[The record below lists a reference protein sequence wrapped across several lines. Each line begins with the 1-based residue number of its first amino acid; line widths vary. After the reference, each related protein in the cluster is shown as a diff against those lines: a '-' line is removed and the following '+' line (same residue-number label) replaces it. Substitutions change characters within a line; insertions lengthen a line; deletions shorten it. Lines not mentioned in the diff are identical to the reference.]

1 MAIEYPRRERFWAHK
16 LTRALFKSCAAQD
29 IGWQSV
35 LLVIHIAHTED
46 AARYVGPVRFWNS
59 QLMETLGFSSPKQLS
74 TAREKAIEAGWLV
87 YERQHDRSVGRYYT
101 MMPSVYSELAD
112 TPIEESECV
121 LSIPLEEKETEKEGE
136 KKTESIPLGEK
147 ETEREAEQEGDGKRP
162 RKDTGSG
169 KPSNPIPNP
178 GPYPNLH
185 LSVLELFEK
194 FLEHIFRKTG
204 QRVGD
209 IRREELLMEVLRRGD
224 NAEADLR
231 FSILKDAKSLLHAS
245 NDYNKLR
252 ADAERSKIRQP
263 KLATVSGKSKWDD
276 L

>member
-1 MAIEYPRRERFWAHK
+1 MAAEYPRRDKFWAHR
-16 LTRALFKSCAAQD
+16 LTRVLFKSCAAQD

-46 AARYVGPVRFWNS
+46 AARYVGPVRFWNG
-59 QLMETLGFSSPKQLS
+59 QLMETLGFTSPKQLEQ
-74 TAREKAIEAGWLV
+74 ARDKAVNAGWLV
-87 YERQHDRSVGRYYT
+87 YERQTNRSVGRYFTT
-101 MMPSVYSELAD
+101 MPRQFSDIQD
-112 TPIEESECV
+112 TPIEEPECS
-121 LSIPLEEKETEKEGE
+121 LSVPAIIPNGERIEERIAERKGDESRNEKV
-136 KKTESIPLGEK
+136 TNC
-147 ETEREAEQEGDGKRP
+147 
-162 RKDTGSG
+162 G

-178 GPYPNLH
+178 IPSPNLP

-245 NDYNKLR
+245 NDFNKLR

-263 KLATVSGKSKWDD
+263 KLATVSSKSKWDD